1 METKANYMM
10 AVRKNTEAA
19 LEYNEEAFHS
29 TLVNIDK
36 FTVALANLPISQLES
51 KGDAPRKSLG
61 TSIRSPRRGPG

>member
-19 LEYNEEAFHS
+19 LEYNEEGFHS

-36 FTVALANLPISQLES
+36 FTVALASLPISQLES
-51 KGDAPRKSLG
+51 TARATHQGNL
-61 TSIRSPRRGPG
+61 